1 MPKKPKTLSPEEKK
15 RLTAELAGLIGE
27 IGDLE
32 RQIKVLDFEL
42 APMWLKERS
51 LRQQITASHNLP
63 RFNPANAAKR
73 APWFEG
79 LLQLAIQ
86 YGPRKTV
93 WRLINSQMSAKIS
106 AAKRI
111 TLQLDK
117 A

>member
-1 MPKKPKTLSPEEKK
+1 MPKKTLSKDERKA
-15 RLTAELAGLIGE
+15 LTAELEGLIE
-27 IGDLE
+27 EATTLE
-32 RQIKVLDFEL
+32 RQLTVLDFEL

-51 LRQQITASHNLP
+51 LRDQIAASHRLP
-63 RFNPANAAKR
+63 RFNPAGAERR

-79 LLQLAIQ
+79 LTQLAIQ

-93 WRLINSQMSAKIS
+93 RRLVSSQMNAKVN

-111 TLQLDK
+111 RLQLDK

>member
-1 MPKKPKTLSPEEKK
+1 MRMPKKTLSKDERKA
-15 RLTAELAGLIGE
+15 LTAELASLIGE

-32 RQIKVLDFEL
+32 RQLTVLDFEL

-51 LRQQITASHNLP
+51 LRQQITASHQLP

-86 YGPRKTV
+86 YGPRKMV
-93 WRLINSQMSAKIS
+93 RSRINSQMGAKIT